1 MKILVSG
8 SRGLIGS
15 ALILYLESRD
25 HRIYKLVRRKPVSDY
40 EISLDFEPDSHVK
53 DELEGFDAVIHLAG
67 ENIGEGRWTR
77 EKKKRI
83 LFSRVD
89 GTRRLSERLA
99 ALRNKPKVFISAS
112 AVGFYGDRGN
122 KKLTEA
128 DGKGTGFLADVCSEW
143 EAACAPAAEAGIR
156 VINPRFGVV
165 LSKDAKIIKMLKVLF
180 NLNLGGVIGGGGQ
193 YMSWISMH
201 DLVRAIEFIL
211 LNPRIEGAVNVV
223 APDPVTNREFTKS
236 MAKALRRYAFFRI
249 PSFIIKILF
258 GAKGK
263 EMFLSSASVYSKKL
277 SDSKFAFKF
286 NNIDDALSLAAVSKN
301 SSHNQ

>member
-1 MKILVSG
+1 MKILISG
-8 SRGLIGS
+8 SGGLIGS
-15 ALILYLESRD
+15 ALVSYLESRD
-25 HRIYKLVRRKPVSDY
+25 HNIYKLVRRKPLSDC
-40 EISLDFEPDSHVK
+40 EISLDFEHDSHAK
-53 DELEGFDAVIHLAG
+53 DKMEGFDAVIHLAG
-67 ENIGEGRWTR
+67 ENIGEGRWTG

-89 GTRRLSERLA
+89 GTRLLSERLA

-143 EAACAPAAEAGIR
+143 EAVCAPAAEAGIR
-156 VINPRFGVV
+156 VVNPRFGVV

-223 APDPVTNREFTKS
+223 SPGPVTNREFTKS

-249 PSFIIKILF
+249 PSFIIKIIF

-263 EMFLSSASVYSKKL
+263 EMLLFSIRTVPEKL
-277 SDSKFAFKF
+277 TKLGFCFFDGKINTTLIKL
-286 NNIDDALSLAAVSKN
+286 NR
-301 SSHNQ
+301 